1 MYVKGMKVKIS
12 AQGHEKHGVGITN
25 PKDTIGIC
33 AGLEEDADAC
43 ESWYSV
49 NWSNGAYNNYEAGD
63 LDIIEQD

>member
-12 AQGHEKHGVGITN
+12 AWGHEKHGVGITN
-25 PKDTIGIC
+25 PVGVIGIC
-33 AGLEEDADAC
+33 AGLEDGDEG
-43 ESWYSV
+43 EKWYSV